1 MTAPCNIF
9 YRSSSEVEVN
19 AAGPRNSQFAPPVKL
34 KCQLCF
40 PKPDQVVFMP
50 KHNKFFIDRSSDEM
64 AMGFCSSHTEA
75 KGKKCF
81 DGAILKLLPGL
92 SKTYFCGRLG
102 YLPSKSD
109 STFKYYTFHLI
120 KKKNTASK
128 EKKMKGKSEYK
139 TKPSV
144 SLYFLP
150 SAQRRRQTID
160 YYGVKVKGAQFSVLI
175 MEHFPAFR
183 WDSKR
188 NKQQLHF

>member
-1 MTAPCNIF
+1 MKVTAPCNIF
-9 YRSSSEVEVN
+9 YRSSTEVEVN

-50 KHNKFFIDRSSDEM
+50 KRNKFFIDRSSDEM

-92 SKTYFCGRLG
+92 SKTYSCGRLG

-120 KKKNTASK
+120 KKKK
-128 EKKMKGKSEYK
+128 LHLKGKKGRGRGVIEQNK
-139 TKPSV
+139 TFSFIV
-144 SLYFLP
+144 YFLP
-150 SAQRRRQTID
+150 P
-160 YYGVKVKGAQFSVLI
+160 V
-175 MEHFPAFR
+175 
-183 WDSKR
+183 
-188 NKQQLHF
+188 